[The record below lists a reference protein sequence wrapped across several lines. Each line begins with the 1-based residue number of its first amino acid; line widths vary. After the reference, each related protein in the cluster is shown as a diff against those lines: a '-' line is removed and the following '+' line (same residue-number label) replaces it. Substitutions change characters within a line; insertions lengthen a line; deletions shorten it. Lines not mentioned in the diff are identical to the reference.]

1 MSVALFGC
9 VPESGL
15 REGKK
20 NPSPSCRDRYSGEK
34 VPTLQEAVEE
44 CIRHQLTIFFDVKD
58 EPDKVGKKK
67 NILTPDAIVK
77 FADLP
82 CLPSE

>member
-9 VPESGL
+9 V
-15 REGKK
+15 RKK
-20 NPSPSCRDRYSGEK
+20 NNLPPSCRDRYSGEK